1 MRAST
6 YVFAPPEVWVKGD
19 YRYGAHLKKGT
30 CSIETLAQK
39 VAAKLEEYVEEGLGP
54 AKCFG
59 VRSSSGRQ
67 VGFETFELGPGGIEI
82 LVLFENGTCKRSDIT
97 DALAFFE
104 VSESSVSWFAPG
116 IIDV

>member
-1 MRAST
+1 M
-6 YVFAPPEVWVKGD
+6 KGD

-39 VAAKLEEYVEEGLGP
+39 VAAKLQEYVEEGLGP
-54 AKCFG
+54 AKSFG
-59 VRSSSGRQ
+59 VRLCSGRQ

-104 VSESSVSWFAPG
+104 TSESSVSWFAPE